1 MWLWSHWALISIG
14 HQFNFIK
21 EKFRIEKWFM
31 RMWNSCRCSAHT
43 SNCVTTNAVNYT
55 DADFAERSNDTI
67 NHRIERIRVD
77 FLSLQIQF
85 NITISCIIYFNYCYI
100 SGRDA
105 EREQRMRKK
114 NKWIVTKS
122 APFIVRCFSHAEN
135 RRPVGNLC
143 SLPFHVPSLH
153 AGARDHIFF
162 YSFAPIVQR
171 GQQFSAHS
179 ARNKSL
185 QIQ

>member
-105 EREQRMRKK
+105 ERESSAWEKK
-114 NKWIVTKS
+114 TSELRRSQHHLSFVVSHTPRIGDQS
-122 APFIVRCFSHAEN
+122 ATFVLCRSTF
-135 RRPVGNLC
+135 RPCML
-143 SLPFHVPSLH
+143 
-153 AGARDHIFF
+153 ARAIIFF
-162 YSFAPIVQR
+162 FIRSPP
-171 GQQFSAHS
+171 
-179 ARNKSL
+179 
-185 QIQ
+185 